1 MSGDGS
7 ETLKSK
13 QWRNVGNP
21 FRSLMHLQVVAR
33 RMGGG
38 KKKTTLK
45 KMEKASTRKSTSKE
59 EKPSKPSK
67 RVAERKIA
75 GIVSP
80 DAKSEKVLSEL
91 KKLKVLTPYTVA
103 SRFDLRLGVA
113 RGLLQELEK
122 QRVVEFVSGSKNLK
136 IYKHAN

>member
-1 MSGDGS
+1 
-7 ETLKSK
+7 
-13 QWRNVGNP
+13 
-21 FRSLMHLQVVAR
+21 MHLQVVVR

-45 KMEKASTRKSTSKE
+45 KMEKASTRKSATKE
-59 EKPSKPSK
+59 EKSSKPSK
-67 RVAERKIA
+67 RVSEKKIA

-80 DAKSEKVLSEL
+80 DPKSEKVLSAL
-91 KKLKVLTPYTVA
+91 KKMKALTPYTVA
-103 SRFDLRLGVA
+103 LRFDIRLGVA

-136 IYKHAN
+136 IYKLAS